1 MFICGKGSDLLQ
13 SGSIF
18 MLQKSTQCPAV
29 STYLQQVSLITT
41 FTVSPCYL
49 GVTSVPAHILS
60 MPGPLMLR

>member
-1 MFICGKGSDLLQ
+1 
-13 SGSIF
+13 

-41 FTVSPCYL
+41 AITVSPCYL